1 MARFRH
7 RGGAPHC
14 ALSNAGAYLLD
25 LQEKLGG
32 SIPAERFMQE
42 ALYHPSFG
50 YYSSRIRT
58 VGRRGDFSTWATL
71 DSSLSLAVA
80 AWIKKE
86 KPRHVIEI
94 GAGNGELAKDILCRL
109 GWWTRLRTTYH
120 IVEVSA
126 PLRAKQMERL
136 RGFRVVWHDSVEA
149 ALQLTNG
156 HAHIFSNELPDAF
169 PCHIFQKTEHGWMEL
184 HLRIADGKISEQLVT
199 ATLPESSVFDYPHPI
214 GQRVEIH
221 QSYRRW
227 QEAWAPHW
235 MSGAILTI
243 DYGDLSRT
251 LYHRRP
257 AGSLRGYAVQQRL
270 SGNDVFQNPG
280 FCDMTADVNF
290 TDLEKWGTDLGW
302 STETSS
308 TLLAFL
314 KEQGAAGSLPMHF
327 LEAGEAFRVLIQRRP
342 SK

>member
-1 MARFRH
+1 
-7 RGGAPHC
+7 
-14 ALSNAGAYLLD
+14 
-25 LQEKLGG
+25 
-32 SIPAERFMQE
+32 MQE
-42 ALYHPSFG
+42 ALYHSSFG

-71 DSSLSLAVA
+71 DSSLALGVA
-80 AWIKKE
+80 TWIKNKT
-86 KPRHVIEI
+86 PRHVIEI
-94 GAGNGELAKDILCRL
+94 GAGNGALAKDVLRRL

-120 IVEVSA
+120 IVEISA
-126 PLRAKQMERL
+126 PLRAKQMECL

-149 ALQLTNG
+149 ALQSSRG

-169 PCHIFQKTEHGWMEL
+169 PCRIFQKTEAGWMEL
-184 HLRIADGKISEQLVT
+184 HLRIADGKISEQLVS
-199 ATLPESSVFDYPHPI
+199 ATLPESSVFDHPHPL

-221 QSYRRW
+221 ESYRCW

-280 FCDMTADVNF
+280 FCDITADVNF
-290 TDLEKWGTDLGW
+290 TDLEKWGTNIGW

-314 KEQGAAGSLPMHF
+314 KEQGAAGSLPVHF

>member
-7 RGGAPHC
+7 RGGAPHHT
-14 ALSNAGAYLLD
+14 LSNAGSYLLD

-32 SIPAERFMQE
+32 SISAERFMQE
-42 ALYHPSFG
+42 ALYHPAFG

-71 DSSLSLAVA
+71 DSSLAQAVA
-80 AWIKKE
+80 TWIKKE
-86 KPRHVIEI
+86 KPSHVIEI
-94 GAGNGELAKDILCRL
+94 GAGNGALAKDVLRRL
-109 GWWTRLRTTYH
+109 GWWTRVRTTYH
-120 IVEVSA
+120 IVEISA
-126 PLRAKQMERL
+126 PLRAKQKECL

-149 ALQLTNG
+149 ALQSSRG

-169 PCHIFQKTEHGWMEL
+169 PCRIFQKTEDGWMEL
-184 HLRIADGKISEQLVT
+184 HLHIADGKISEQLVS
-199 ATLPESSVFDYPHPI
+199 ATLLESSVFDHPHPL

-221 QSYRRW
+221 ESYRRW

-243 DYGDLSRT
+243 DYGELSKK

-270 SGNDVFQNPG
+270 SGNDVFKNPG
-280 FCDMTADVNF
+280 FCDITADVNF
-290 TDLEKWGTDLGW
+290 TDLEKWGTNLGW
-302 STETSS
+302 RTETSC

-314 KEQGAAGSLPMHF
+314 KEQGATASLPMPF
-327 LEAGEAFRVLIQRRP
+327 LEAGEAFRVLIQRR
-342 SK
+342 SN

>member
-1 MARFRH
+1 
-7 RGGAPHC
+7 
-14 ALSNAGAYLLD
+14 
-25 LQEKLGG
+25 
-32 SIPAERFMQE
+32 MQE

-71 DSSLSLAVA
+71 DSSLALAVSH
-80 AWIKKE
+80 WIKKE
-86 KPRHVIEI
+86 NPRHVIEI
-94 GAGNGELAKDILCRL
+94 GAGNGALAKDVLRRL

-120 IVEVSA
+120 IVEISA
-126 PLRAKQMERL
+126 PLRAIQKECL

-149 ALQLTNG
+149 ALQSSRG

-169 PCHIFQKTEHGWMEL
+169 PCRIFQKTEDGWMEL
-184 HLRIADGKISEQLVT
+184 HLRIADGKISEQLVS
-199 ATLPESSVFDYPHPI
+199 ATLPQSSVFDHPHPQ

-221 QSYRRW
+221 QSYRNW
-227 QEAWAPHW
+227 LEAWAPHW

-280 FCDMTADVNF
+280 FCDITADVNF
-290 TDLEKWGTDLGW
+290 TDLEKWGNNIGW

>member
-1 MARFRH
+1 
-7 RGGAPHC
+7 
-14 ALSNAGAYLLD
+14 
-25 LQEKLGG
+25 
-32 SIPAERFMQE
+32 MQE

-71 DSSLSLAVA
+71 DSSLALGVA
-80 AWIKKE
+80 TWIKNE
-86 KPRHVIEI
+86 TPRHVIEI
-94 GAGNGELAKDILCRL
+94 GAGNGALAKDVLCRL

-120 IVEVSA
+120 IVEISA
-126 PLRAKQMERL
+126 PLRAKQMECL

-149 ALQLTNG
+149 ALQSSRG

-169 PCHIFQKTEHGWMEL
+169 PCRIFQKTEDGWMEL
-184 HLRIADGKISEQLVT
+184 HLRIADGKISEQLVS
-199 ATLPESSVFDYPHPI
+199 ATLPQSSVFDHPHPQ

-221 QSYRRW
+221 QSYRNW
-227 QEAWAPHW
+227 LEAWAPHW
-235 MSGAILTI
+235 MSGAILTM

-280 FCDMTADVNF
+280 FCDITADVNF
-290 TDLEKWGTDLGW
+290 TDLEKWGTNIGW

-314 KEQGAAGSLPMHF
+314 KEQGAAGSLPVHF

>member
-1 MARFRH
+1 MATFRH
-7 RGGAPHC
+7 RGGAPHHT
-14 ALSNAGAYLLD
+14 LSNAGSYLLD

-71 DSSLSLAVA
+71 DSSLALGVA
-80 AWIKKE
+80 TWIKKE
-86 KPRHVIEI
+86 TPRHVIEI
-94 GAGNGELAKDILCRL
+94 GAGNGALAKDVLRRL

-120 IVEVSA
+120 IVEISA
-126 PLRAKQMERL
+126 PLRAKQKERL
-136 RGFRVVWHDSVEA
+136 RGFRIVWHDSVEG
-149 ALQLTNG
+149 ALQSSRG

-169 PCHIFQKTEHGWMEL
+169 PCRIFQKTEDGWMEL
-184 HLRIADGKISEQLVT
+184 HLRIADGKISEQLVS
-199 ATLPESSVFDYPHPI
+199 ATLPQSSVFDHPHPQ

-221 QSYRRW
+221 QSYRNW
-227 QEAWAPHW
+227 LEAWAPHW
-235 MSGAILTI
+235 MSGAILTM

-280 FCDMTADVNF
+280 FCDITADVNF
-290 TDLEKWGTDLGW
+290 TDLEKWGTNIGW

>member
-1 MARFRH
+1 
-7 RGGAPHC
+7 
-14 ALSNAGAYLLD
+14 
-25 LQEKLGG
+25 
-32 SIPAERFMQE
+32 MQE
-42 ALYHPSFG
+42 ALYHSSFG

-71 DSSLSLAVA
+71 DSSLALAVSH
-80 AWIKKE
+80 WIKKE
-86 KPRHVIEI
+86 TPRHVIEI
-94 GAGNGELAKDILCRL
+94 GAGNGALAKDVLRRL

-120 IVEVSA
+120 IVEISA
-126 PLRAKQMERL
+126 PLRAKQMECL

-149 ALQLTNG
+149 ALQSSRG

-169 PCHIFQKTEHGWMEL
+169 PCRIFQKTEDGWMEL
-184 HLRIADGKISEQLVT
+184 HLRIADGKISEQLVS
-199 ATLPESSVFDYPHPI
+199 ATLPESSVFDHPHPQ

-221 QSYRRW
+221 QSYRNW
-227 QEAWAPHW
+227 LEAWAPHW
-235 MSGAILTI
+235 MSGAILTM

-280 FCDMTADVNF
+280 FCDITADVNF
-290 TDLEKWGTDLGW
+290 TDLEKWGTNIGW

>member
-1 MARFRH
+1 MATFRH
-7 RGGAPHC
+7 RGGAPHHT
-14 ALSNAGAYLLD
+14 LSNAGSYLLD

-71 DSSLSLAVA
+71 DSSLALAVSH
-80 AWIKKE
+80 WIKKE
-86 KPRHVIEI
+86 TPRHVIEI
-94 GAGNGELAKDILCRL
+94 GAGNGELAKDILRCL

-120 IVEVSA
+120 IVEISA
-126 PLRAKQMERL
+126 PLRAIQKECL
-136 RGFRVVWHDSVEA
+136 RGFRIVWHDSVEA
-149 ALQLTNG
+149 ALQSSRG

-169 PCHIFQKTEHGWMEL
+169 PCRIFQKTEAGWMEL
-184 HLRIADGKISEQLVT
+184 HLRIADGKISEQLVS
-199 ATLPESSVFDYPHPI
+199 ATLPESSIFDHPHPL

-221 QSYRRW
+221 ESYRCW
-227 QEAWAPHW
+227 LEAWAPHW

-280 FCDMTADVNF
+280 FCDITADVNF
-290 TDLEKWGTDLGW
+290 TDLEKWGTNIGW

>member
-1 MARFRH
+1 MARFCH
-7 RGGAPHC
+7 RGGAPHHT
-14 ALSNAGAYLLD
+14 LSNAGSYLLD

-32 SIPAERFMQE
+32 TVPAERFMQE
-42 ALYHPSFG
+42 ALYNPAFG

-71 DSSLSLAVA
+71 DSSLSLGIAT
-80 AWIKKE
+80 WIKKE
-86 KPRHVIEI
+86 TPRHVIEI
-94 GAGNGELAKDILCRL
+94 GAGNGELAKDVLRRL

-120 IVEVSA
+120 IVEISA
-126 PLRAKQMERL
+126 PLRTKQMERL
-136 RGFRVVWHDSVEA
+136 SGFRVIWHDSVEE
-149 ALQLTNG
+149 ALQSTNG

-169 PCHIFQKTEHGWMEL
+169 PCRIFQKTEGGWMEL
-184 HLRIADGKISEQLVT
+184 HLHIVDGKISEQLVS
-199 ATLPESSVFDYPHPI
+199 ATLPESSIFDHPHPL
-214 GQRVEIH
+214 GQRSEIH
-221 QSYRRW
+221 ESYRRW

-243 DYGDLSRT
+243 DYGDLSKK

-270 SGNDVFQNPG
+270 SGNDVFKNPG
-280 FCDMTADVNF
+280 FCDITADVNF
-290 TDLEKWGTDLGW
+290 TDLEKWGTNLGW

-314 KEQGAAGSLPMHF
+314 KEQGATASLPMPF
-327 LEAGEAFRVLIQRRP
+327 LEAGEAFRVLIQRR
-342 SK
+342 SN